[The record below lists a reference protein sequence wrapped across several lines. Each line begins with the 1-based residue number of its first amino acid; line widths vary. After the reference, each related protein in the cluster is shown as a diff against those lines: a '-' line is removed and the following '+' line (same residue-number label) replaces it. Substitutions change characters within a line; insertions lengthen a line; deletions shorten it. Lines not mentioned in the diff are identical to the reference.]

1 MELEDI
7 VEDKS
12 LLEDRKKTEK
22 LPYPKAVGF
31 IVTNE
36 FCERF
41 SYYGM
46 RTILSLYLRD
56 KLGYTDNGATVI
68 YHVFTMFAYFFPLVG
83 AMIADAWLGR
93 FRTILYL
100 SLVYAAGSTLISV
113 SAMPQLSLP
122 TMEFT
127 IVALLLIAFGT
138 GGIKPCVSA
147 FGGDQFKLPEQERY
161 LGYFFSLFYFAIN
174 AGSLIST
181 FLTPILRADV
191 HCFGDNDCYSLAFG
205 VPGILMIVSIVFFV
219 AGKRLY
225 IIKKPA
231 GNIFAKVSSCIGHAI
246 VKSCKSK
253 EKREHW
259 LDHADDKY
267 DAGLID
273 DIKSLLRVLVLFIPL
288 PVFWALFDQQVRT
301 TGKDKY
307 DAGLIDD
314 VKSLLRVL
322 VLFIPLPVFWALFD
336 QQVRTTGKNKYDAGL
351 IDDIK
356 SLLRVLVLFIPLP
369 VFWAL
374 FDQQGSR
381 WTFQADRMEQDIGSW
396 TLKADQMQVLN
407 PLLILVFIP
416 IFEVAIYPFL
426 TWLKLI
432 RKPLHKMIWGGILAA
447 CAFIISGIVE
457 LNLLPTYGTPVADGL
472 AQLRVYNGFNCNF
485 TLNTADLNVLD
496 PNATHN
502 FEIGP
507 LSAYENLNI
516 IADDFVDLPYFLQ
529 GQPSTECADVA
540 FSGYFH
546 LKEKTANSFFI
557 NKERLYNF
565 TDNNDK
571 AIDGSSVRFLTNLNS
586 QVEISIYNIKKNS
599 TLLNIRSNDTA
610 QKTIAKGRSDV
621 VVNGNVVLRE
631 FDFKSGAVYTINVFE
646 DAAGVYHA
654 NDVMI
659 TPANSIHILWLI
671 PQYVV
676 MTMGEVMFSVTGL
689 EFSFT
694 QAPTSMKSVLQSVWL
709 LTVAFGNL
717 IVVLI
722 VEGNFLDAQ
731 WKEFFLFAGLML
743 IDMLI
748 FTTMA
753 FKYKYHELRS
763 SEENLAIEEI
773 RLPEKTSQEKPEKK

>member
-1 MELEDI
+1 MD
-7 VEDKS
+7 V
-12 LLEDRKKTEK
+12 KTSGK

-56 KLGYTDNGATVI
+56 KLGYSDNGATVI
-68 YHVFTMFAYFFPLVG
+68 YHVFTMFAYFFPILG
-83 AMIADAWLGR
+83 AMIADGWLGR
-93 FRTILYL
+93 FRTIFYL
-100 SLVYAAGSTLISV
+100 SLVYATGSILISV
-113 SAMPQLSLP
+113 TAMPPVPLPQL
-122 TMEFT
+122 EFT

-191 HCFGDNDCYSLAFG
+191 HCFGENDCYSLAFG
-205 VPGILMIVSIVFFV
+205 VPGLLMIVSILFFV

-225 IIKKPA
+225 IIKNPT
-231 GNIFAKVSSCIGHAI
+231 GNVLGNVSACIGRAV

-267 DAGLID
+267 DANLIE
-273 DIKSLLRVLVLFIPL
+273 
-288 PVFWALFDQQVRT
+288 
-301 TGKDKY
+301 
-307 DAGLIDD
+307 
-314 VKSLLRVL
+314 
-322 VLFIPLPVFWALFD
+322 
-336 QQVRTTGKNKYDAGL
+336 
-351 IDDIK
+351 DIK

-381 WTFQADRMEQDIGSW
+381 WTFQADRMEQDIGNW

-407 PLLILVFIP
+407 PLLILIFIP
-416 IFEVAIYPFL
+416 LFEVAIYPFL
-426 TWLKLI
+426 TWCKLV
-432 RKPLHKMIWGGILAA
+432 RKPLHKMILGGILAA
-447 CAFIISGIVE
+447 VAFLISGVVE
-457 LNLLPTYGTPVADGL
+457 LNLLPTYGTPVSEGL
-472 AQLRVYNGFNCNF
+472 AQLRVYNGFNCNLTISIF
-485 TLNTADLNVLD
+485 NEPNNITENVIL
-496 PNATHN
+496 
-502 FEIGP
+502 GP
-507 LSAYENLNI
+507 LDVYEKLDIEANKL
-516 IADDFVDLPYFLQ
+516 VDLPYSLN
-529 GQPSTECADVA
+529 GQNSTDCADVKHG
-540 FSGYFH
+540 GYFR
-546 LKEKTANSFFI
+546 LKEKTANSYFVTNGEI
-557 NKERLYNF
+557 QNF

-571 AIDGSSVRFLTNLNS
+571 AIDGVNVRFLSNMINLVQITIQDN
-586 QVEISIYNIKKNS
+586 KKNR
-599 TLLNIRSNDTA
+599 TKLNIASTD
-610 QKTIAKGRSDV
+610 KGQYSFEKGTYDV
-621 VVNGNVVLRE
+621 LVGEVTVLKD
-631 FDFKSGAVYTINVFE
+631 FSFKSGAVYTIILHEDSVLNYLANV
-646 DAAGVYHA
+646 VT
-654 NDVMI
+654 I
-659 TPANSIHILWLI
+659 TPPNTVHILWLI

-694 QAPTSMKSVLQSVWL
+694 QAPATMKSVLQSVWL

-731 WKEFFLFAGLML
+731 WKEFFLFAGLMML
-743 IDMLI
+743 DMLI
-748 FTTMA
+748 FTAMA
-753 FKYKYHELRS
+753 LRYKYVQTKS
-763 SEENLAIEEI
+763 SSENLAVEEI
-773 RLPEKTSQEKPEKK
+773 RMPDKTVVPEKNN